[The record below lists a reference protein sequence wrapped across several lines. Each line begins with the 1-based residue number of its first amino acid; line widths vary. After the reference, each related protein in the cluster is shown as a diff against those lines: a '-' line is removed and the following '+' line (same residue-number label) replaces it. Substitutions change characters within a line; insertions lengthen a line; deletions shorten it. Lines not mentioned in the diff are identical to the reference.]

1 MLNKKSTEIISKSKK
16 RKQVSL
22 SSSKEKLIINK
33 ETKNLNQEKID
44 KKIQKAKVSKKRQ
57 SINLSGTKNYLE
69 PVQTKKTTKEKEI
82 AKVANLS
89 FSDTIKNPIN
99 QMFILESISKSKK
112 YLLKPNEILDKLI
125 HEARTSKKNKDI
137 IDEEKFLKAFSHFDL
152 TDDEL
157 DEIYK
162 TLEENNIK
170 VEISES
176 KKTLKKDQDD
186 YGIYDTNDSY
196 DNKNR
201 YISVS
206 NKSDDSIKSFLYNLS
221 DSRILSNE
229 EEIMLGRMLKEG
241 DEEQKAYAINQF
253 FTSNLRLVTSVAK
266 KYLSR
271 GLELEDLIQEG
282 SQGLLKAIQKF
293 DYGLNNKFSTYA
305 TWWIRQAIT
314 RSIADQARI
323 IRIPVHMV
331 ETINKLIK
339 AERKLIQEL
348 GRNPTIEELCEEI
361 GGTSTNILTA
371 KKINDIKKLNI
382 DPVSLDKP
390 VGHDEETQFA
400 DFVQDNN
407 IISPEQYT
415 NIGLLQEEIREL
427 FKKVLTIDEETV
439 IKMRYGIDDYSVMS
453 LDEIAAKLNVSREK
467 VRQIESK
474 ALRKLKH
481 PSKLSKL
488 RVYVDE

>member
-1 MLNKKSTEIISKSKK
+1 MLNKKSAEIISKTKT
-16 RKQVSL
+16 RKQASL
-22 SSSKEKLIINK
+22 SLSKEKLIINK
-33 ETKNLNQEKID
+33 ETKDINEENID
-44 KKIQKAKVSKKRQ
+44 QKIQKAKVSKKRQ
-57 SINLSGTKNYLE
+57 SINLSGNKNFSE
-69 PVQTKKTTKEKEI
+69 PVQAKKPLKEKEI
-82 AKVANLS
+82 RKVSNLS

-99 QMFILESISKSKK
+99 QIFILESISKSKK

-125 HEARTSKKNKDI
+125 HEAKFSKKNNDTI
-137 IDEEKFLKAFSHFDL
+137 EEEKFLKAFSHFDL

-162 TLEENNIK
+162 TLEDNNIK
-170 VEISES
+170 IAYNEVKKNS
-176 KKTLKKDQDD
+176 KKSQDD
-186 YGIYDTNDSY
+186 YGIYDTHDSH
-196 DNKNR
+196 DTKNR
-201 YISVS
+201 YSNLS
-206 NKSDDSIKSFLYNLS
+206 NKADDSIKSFLYNLC

-229 EEIMLGRMLKEG
+229 EEMKLGKMLKEG

-390 VGHDEETQFA
+390 IGHDEESQFV

-415 NIGLLQEEIREL
+415 NIGLLQEEIKEL
-427 FKKVLTIDEETV
+427 FRKVLTKNEETV
-439 IKMRYGIDDYSVMS
+439 IKMRFGIDSYAAMS
-453 LDEIAAKLNVSREK
+453 LDEISEKLKISREK
-467 VRQIESK
+467 IRQIESK

-488 RVYVDE
+488 KAYVDE